1 MLITPF
7 RGFEDLDLKASGQ
20 ASRGAVGRETQ
31 IHIQYKM
38 KKRGH
43 LYRGQGKKYSGWAP
57 LPGAVCLV
65 SGKYKISGSKHTH
78 THWIKWSSQ
87 VFPYMY
93 IYINIYDY
101 CKYI

>member
-43 LYRGQGKKYSGWAP
+43 LYRGQRKNIVDGPHYQGQCA
-57 LPGAVCLV
+57 LLV
-65 SGKYKISGSKHTH
+65 ASTRYEGVNTH
-78 THWIKWSSQ
+78 TLDKM
-87 VFPYMY
+87 VFTGISIYVY
-93 IYINIYDY
+93 IYIYDY